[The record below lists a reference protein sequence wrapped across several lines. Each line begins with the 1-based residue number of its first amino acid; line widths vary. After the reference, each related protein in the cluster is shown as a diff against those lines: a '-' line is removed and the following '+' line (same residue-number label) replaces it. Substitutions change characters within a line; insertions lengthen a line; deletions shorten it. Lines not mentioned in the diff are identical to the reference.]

1 MDVSGK
7 GRRRTMKFRK
17 ILIAALAV
25 SAVLVAGYFIG
36 SYGFF
41 TPKAYAHSGE
51 VIVTEVSEKYSVI
64 QVIDQQRKVIC
75 YGSNTP
81 SGAGISC
88 VKY

>member
-1 MDVSGK
+1 
-7 GRRRTMKFRK
+7 MKFWK
-17 ILIAALAV
+17 ALIVALII
-25 SAVLVAGYFIG
+25 SAVLVVGYLIG
-36 SYGFF
+36 SYSFF
-41 TPKAYAHSGE
+41 TPKAYAQSGE

-64 QVIDQQRKVIC
+64 QIIDRQRKVVC